1 MTLFLFLNL
10 PFIVVSTAVFK
21 MYLDLYQYG
30 GKKDRTLTLKVHC
43 LNSNHSSPT
52 MYLESMFNGVPRQ
65 VRAPAAM

>member
-1 MTLFLFLNL
+1 MTLFLFFNIPL
-10 PFIVVSTAVFK
+10 IVGSIAVFK

-30 GKKDRTLTLKVHC
+30 DKKDGTLTLKVHC
-43 LNSNHSSPT
+43 LNPNHSSPT